1 MVENRISIA
10 MATYNGAK
18 YIREQI
24 DSILSQTLQDFELII
39 CDDCS
44 TDNTVDIINKY
55 AQEDPR
61 IRFYKNKENLGFK
74 KNFEKAIGLC
84 HGEYIALCDQDDV
97 WMPNHLEILLSLI
110 GNKMIACGNA
120 DLIDSNGKRFGLTL
134 KEMEAFDSE
143 FDDDLKK
150 AYSIIYFR
158 SPYQGASM
166 LIKKDF
172 FKVALP
178 IPDDIGYHDSWFSML
193 SCFYGGM
200 TYTNTIVNKYRMH
213 GDNATGMRIKRKSK
227 FKNLVYQLVYAH
239 AVFDRPAMV
248 RTVQERVHNLSED
261 QESFLDDANRILN
274 RASSLW
280 GRLLNTMFRISNYKM
295 IYNCK

>member
-1 MVENRISIA
+1 MISIA
-10 MATYNGAK
+10 MATYNGAT

-44 TDNTVDIINKY
+44 TDDTVDIINKY
-55 AQEDPR
+55 ALEDSR
-61 IRFYKNKENLGFK
+61 IQLYKNKENLGFK

-97 WMPNHLEILLSLI
+97 WMPNHLETLLSII

-120 DLIDSNGKRFGLTL
+120 DLIGSEGKRLGLTL
-134 KEMEAFDSE
+134 KEMEAFDYEYSE
-143 FDDDLKK
+143 DVQK
-150 AYSIIYFR
+150 AYSLVYFR

-166 LIKKDF
+166 LIKRDF
-172 FKVALP
+172 FKIALP
-178 IPDDIGYHDSWFSML
+178 IPEELKYHDSWFSVL

-200 TYTNTIVNKYRMH
+200 SYTDNVVNKYRMH
-213 GDNATGMRIKRKSK
+213 GGNATGMRVKRKSK
-227 FKNLVYQLVYAH
+227 SKTLVYQCIH
-239 AVFDRPAMV
+239 AQDFLDRPAMV
-248 RTVQERVHNLSED
+248 KTIQERVHSLSED
-261 QESFLDDANRILN
+261 QKSFLDNANRIMN